1 MPVAPQVRY
10 NLDPFGERG
19 DSELAGALRKAH
31 LAADILDVEV
41 RHRVVIFLLI
51 CVAPLLF

>member
-1 MPVAPQVRY
+1 MRY

-41 RHRVVIFLLI
+41 RHRRRTTITNI
-51 CVAPLLF
+51 SMN